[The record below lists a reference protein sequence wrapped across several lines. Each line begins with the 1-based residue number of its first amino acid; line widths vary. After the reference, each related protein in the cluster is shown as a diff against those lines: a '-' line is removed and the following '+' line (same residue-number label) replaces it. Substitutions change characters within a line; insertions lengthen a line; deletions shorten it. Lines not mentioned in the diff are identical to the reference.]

1 MKRKIPFIV
10 LVASLVCVGNG
21 FAPAAKAAADEPSEQ
36 RYYDTVSLCEVTSE
50 IVTFTSKE
58 EVKVTT
64 VGGCPMYY
72 SNNYSNV
79 CGPVAGSILVGFYDR
94 YYENLI
100 PDYTSYYTATGKYKT
115 YPATQV
121 ADTISSLYTLMRT
134 NVDDVGVS
142 RTDFLNGLTDYVE
155 DKGLTIQYTAIDSGS
170 SFSYSAYK
178 TSIDANKP
186 VVLFCDNVVL
196 NTFSSPSETSEN
208 IVGQTISGGHI
219 VVGYGYYE
227 VNYYNENT
235 LFRSEKYMLAAS
247 GWMNLN
253 YGYINIEEDSWY
265 NNGYS
270 VLIS

>member
-36 RYYDTVSLCEVTSE
+36 RYYDTVSLCEITTEE
-50 IVTFTSKE
+50 ITFTSRTE
-58 EVKVTT
+58 NEVTT
-64 VGGCPMYY
+64 IGEFPMYY

-79 CGPVAGSILVGFYDR
+79 CGPVAGSMLVGFYDR

-100 PDYTSYYTATGKYKT
+100 PDYTSYYTTTGKYKT
-115 YPATQV
+115 YAPTQV

-142 RTDFLNGLTDYVE
+142 RTDFLNGLSDYVE

-186 VVLFCDNVVL
+186 VVLFCNNVVL
-196 NTFSSPSETSEN
+196 NTFGIYENSETIVSEP
-208 IVGQTISGGHI
+208 VSGGHI
-219 VVGYGYYE
+219 VVGYGYCE
-227 VNYYNENT
+227 VEYYNGST
-235 LFRSEKYMLAAS
+235 LFRSEKYMLVAN
-247 GWMNLN
+247 GWSTIPL
-253 YGYINIEEDSWY
+253 GYINIEEDYWY